1 MADISP
7 TGKAILE
14 RTARI
19 RKRRME
25 LEIEQTKTA
34 VLAKEIQLE
43 EMAIQIEKGQEEI
56 VEFKKSLAVKIKNM
70 AELKQE
76 EPED

>member
-7 TGKAILE
+7 TGRAILE
-14 RTARI
+14 RTERVRA
-19 RKRRME
+19 RRME

-34 VLAKEIQLE
+34 ILAKEIQLE

-56 VEFKKSLAVKIKNM
+56 VGFKNSLKNKIKEL
-70 AELKQE
+70 AELGTE
-76 EPED
+76 EKES